1 MNGTDAF
8 ASQSEF
14 AGYIV
19 RVVVLVPL
27 LLAGTVRAIV
37 LLKRGEANRKCVSSM
52 LTILI
57 CFMIAELRTAVRK
70 ITPLGP
76 IVAALYL
83 LVAIGGM
90 VASAMLAV
98 QGLLEVAK
106 SHDGRTQGKRQAV
119 VALVLCGFF
128 LVLGTGG
135 LFIKQRGASSAPI
148 LQGEQ
153 EAPGERIRFEE
164 LNFELEVPPSP
175 WARLDVSRMPTDAV
189 VGFLRNPP
197 IVYFM
202 VYAEHMGGI
211 HATSTEMAEIVE
223 ARWRASG
230 VVDDLTDDTFSVD
243 GIEGRRLTCR
253 HRDERA
259 DSYQAA
265 WVVAFQDRVYSLR
278 SSGPYEQKD
287 AIEQGFKECCGLFH
301 IIDRG
306 P

>member
-1 MNGTDAF
+1 MNETDAL
-8 ASQSEF
+8 AAQQEF
-14 AGYIV
+14 VGYV
-19 RVVVLVPL
+19 ARVVVFVPL

-52 LTILI
+52 LTILV
-57 CFMIAELRTAVRK
+57 CFMIAELRAAVRK

-76 IVAALYL
+76 IVAAFYL
-83 LVAIGGM
+83 LFAIGGM
-90 VASAMLAV
+90 AASALLAV

-106 SHDGRTQGKRQAV
+106 PHDGRTQGKRQAV
-119 VALVLCGFF
+119 VALVLCGLF
-128 LVLGTGG
+128 LVSGTGG
-135 LFIKQRGASSAPI
+135 LFIKKRGASSVPI

-153 EAPGERIRFEE
+153 AAPGERIRFGE
-164 LNFELEVPPSP
+164 LNFEIEVPPRP

-202 VYAEHMGGI
+202 VYAEDIGGI
-211 HATSTEMAEIVE
+211 HATSTEMADIVE
-223 ARWRASG
+223 ARWHASG
-230 VVDDLTDDTFSVD
+230 VVDDLRDDTFSVD

-265 WVVAFQDRVYSLR
+265 WVVALQGRVYSLR
-278 SSGPYEQKD
+278 SSGPYDQ
-287 AIEQGFKECCGLFH
+287 
-301 IIDRG
+301 
-306 P
+306 